1 MADTRLAWGA
11 EALWEALHPLLPGL
25 SVEVAASLPST
36 NTTLIE
42 RARASGRDLVSTA
55 DDDLALVR
63 RSVESGAFGRRAVDW
78 QPCLLVAERQT
89 AGRGRMGRAW
99 WSGADA
105 SRGPTSLT
113 PSLTPSL
120 TFSLGLPLAPR
131 SWSGLSLAVGVALAE
146 ALDPTGRRVRLKWP
160 NDLWLGDAT
169 DAGGRK
175 FAGVLI
181 ETIALPADSAARY
194 AVIGVG
200 LNLDA
205 PAADAGIAQ
214 PVAGWREAEPQAD
227 APALLVRLAPALL
240 ATLAAFESG
249 GFAAFAGRYARRDAL
264 AGRNVT
270 VAATPPYAGRA
281 DGVDEGGALRL
292 VTDSG
297 LRLVDSAEVSVR
309 PC

>member
-1 MADTRLAWGA
+1 MSALPSAMPTLPSAAWRADALQAALAATHAGLRVEIEA
-11 EALWEALHPLLPGL
+11 E
-25 SVEVAASLPST
+25 VDST
-36 NTTLIE
+36 NTRLLE
-42 RARASGRDLVSTA
+42 RARRGDARPV
-55 DDDLALVR
+55 
-63 RSVESGAFGRRAVDW
+63 
-78 QPCLLVAERQT
+78 LLVAERQT

-105 SRGPTSLT
+105 SRGPT
-113 PSLTPSL
+113 SLTPSL

-227 APALLVRLAPALL
+227 APALLARLAPALL